1 MEKKYT
7 CNDNP
12 ISCIFF
18 YLLITLNFFSA
29 KTATAQSISVKV
41 GVVLDMDAFGRMT
54 FTCISMALSDFYA
67 TNNKYRTKLILTSR
81 DSKNDAVGAAAAG
94 LDLLKNLEVQ
104 AIIGP
109 VYSSQANFLISL
121 GHKAKVPIITF
132 SATSPSLSSLRSP
145 YFIQATLK
153 DSSQV
158 GAIVAIIQAFGWRE
172 VVTIYENTEFGEG
185 IIPFLTDALEKVNVR
200 VPYRSVIQPSAT
212 DDQILAELYKLMA
225 MQTRV
230 FIVHMLNPLASRLF
244 TKVEQLGMMSKD
256 YAWIITDG
264 ITNDLNS
271 MDPSVIA
278 SMLGVIGV
286 KPYVP
291 NTKELDDFIT
301 RYKKRVLQS
310 NPKALGV
317 DIYGLWAYDSAIALA
332 MAAETAG
339 LKNLTYQETNIS
351 TNSTDLESLG
361 VSLSGPELIQA
372 LSNITFRGLAGDF
385 RLVDGQLQAPPYEIV
400 NMVGPGARGIG
411 YWTKENGI
419 INKLDFTSS
428 STNVYTTSKS
438 NLGPTIWPGDE
449 SFPPKGWVVPT
460 RGKKLKVGVPVKV
473 GFTEFVRV
481 TWNSDNTTK
490 VEGYCIDVFN
500 AVMAA
505 LPYGVPYEYIPF
517 ATPDHKM
524 AGDYNALAQQVYLG
538 NYDAVA
544 GDVTILANRSQYVD
558 FTLPYTESGV
568 SMVVPIQDDKSK
580 NTWLVFKPLTWEL
593 WFTTFIFCV
602 VVGYFVWILESD
614 INAEFGGSPLH
625 QLGMIFWFA
634 FSTMVFAHRER
645 VVSNCARF
653 LLIIWLLA
661 VFVLTQSYSA
671 SLTSILTIQK
681 VEPTVTDINALIRN
695 KDYVGYSNT
704 SFVFGFL
711 KQHFDASR
719 LRSFKSA
726 EEMDELLSK
735 GSANGGIAAAFHEI
749 PYINLFLGKYCSK
762 YMMVGPTYKAEGFG
776 FVFPKDSPLVPDVSR
791 EILNVA
797 EGQKMVEI
805 ETTWLGDKTKCPDLN
820 SLLPPKSLGLSSFKG
835 LFIMVGIAGALA
847 LIFRLC
853 HIYRLRAHSAEP
865 ESKNWICPGD
875 ELTAQSQR
883 DELHR
888 LLKERYELGG
898 QQGNLPEN
906 PNELPAIPAHLHE
919 HELPMRFNN
928 RDEQGN

>member
-1 MEKKYT
+1 M
-7 CNDNP
+7 
-12 ISCIFF
+12 
-18 YLLITLNFFSA
+18 
-29 KTATAQSISVKV
+29 ATAQNITVRV
-41 GVVLDMDAFGRMT
+41 GVVLNMDGFGQMS
-54 FTCISMALSDFYA
+54 FNCLSMALSDFYS
-67 TNNKYRTKLILTSR
+67 THKQYRTKLVLTDR
-81 DSKNDAVGAAAAG
+81 DSKDDAVGAAAAG
-94 LDLLKNLEVQ
+94 LDLLKNVEVQ

-121 GHKAKVPIITF
+121 GHKAHVPIITF

-145 YFIQATLK
+145 YFIRATLK

-158 GAIVAIIQAFGWRE
+158 GAIVAIIQGFGWRE
-172 VVTIYENTEFGEG
+172 VVAVYENSEFGEG
-185 IIPFLTDALEKVNVR
+185 ILPFLTDALEQVNVR
-200 VPYRSVIQPSAT
+200 VPYRSVISPSAT

-244 TKVEQLGMMSKD
+244 TKVKQLGMMSKD
-256 YAWIITDG
+256 YAWIITDS

-271 MDPSVIA
+271 MDRSVIA

-291 NTKELDDFIT
+291 QTKELDDFT
-301 RYKKRVLQS
+301 TQYKKKVLQS

-332 MAAETAG
+332 MAAERVG
-339 LKNLTYQETNIS
+339 LANLTYQETNTS
-351 TNSTDLESLG
+351 TSSTDLEAFG

-411 YWTKENGI
+411 YWTKESGI
-419 INKLDFTSS
+419 VRELNITIVSKKN
-428 STNVYTTSKS
+428 YATSKS

-449 SFPPKGWVVPT
+449 PSPPKGWVVPT
-460 RGKKLKVGVPVKV
+460 RGKKLRVGVPVKA
-473 GFTEFVRV
+473 GFTDFVRV
-481 TWNSDNTTK
+481 TWNSDNSTT

-524 AGDYNALAQQVYLG
+524 AGNYNELVYQVYLG

-544 GDVTILANRSQYVD
+544 GDVTILLNRSQYVD

-568 SMVVPIQDDKSK
+568 SMVVRIQDDKRK
-580 NTWLVFKPLTWEL
+580 NTWLVFKPLTWQL
-593 WFTTFIFCV
+593 WITTFISCI
-602 VVGYFVWILESD
+602 VVGFLVWLLEREK
-614 INAEFGGSPLH
+614 NTEFGGSRLH

-671 SLTSILTIQK
+671 SLTSMLTIQK

-711 KQHFDASR
+711 KKHFDESR
-719 LRSFKSA
+719 LRPFNSA
-726 EEMDELLSK
+726 EQMDELLTN

-749 PYINLFLGKYCSK
+749 PYLKLFLGKYCSK
-762 YMMVGPTYKAEGFG
+762 YMMVGPTYKADGFG
-776 FVFPKDSPLVPDVSR
+776 FAFPIDSPLVPDVSR
-791 EILNVA
+791 EILKVT
-797 EGQKMVEI
+797 EGKKMVEI
-805 ETTWLGDKTKCPDLN
+805 ETTWLKKNEKCPDPDTLI
-820 SLLPPKSLGLSSFKG
+820 PPKSLGLSSFKG
-835 LFIMVGIAGALA
+835 VFVMVAIAVIVAI
-847 LIFRLC
+847 IFRISC
-853 HIYRLRAHSAEP
+853 GI
-865 ESKNWICPGD
+865 KICPRPELDLEEEIKDID
-875 ELTAQSQR
+875 ELLLWYKQNRHPQNPLLDSQNASAQKATTSQQG
-883 DELHR
+883 ESSP
-888 LLKERYELGG
+888 KMNGEIELGDRNG
-898 QQGNLPEN
+898 KRKNNLIIR
-906 PNELPAIPAHLHE
+906 A
-919 HELPMRFNN
+919 
-928 RDEQGN
+928 